1 MTSKQRDLISRA
13 DFTAILNMKCSKLIP
28 ELCRFL
34 MEHFDPVACVLD
46 FGERGEIPVDVQS
59 VVNVMAVPMGTHPVP
74 YKQNIDAT
82 SSVLEMM
89 GINNGKQPTLADVE
103 KQLGRSYPADDAY
116 LRKFIIFLVS
126 SVFAPTTGIYVSP
139 KCYPAVINIKAIQR
153 LDWARFIID
162 ILIKTAN
169 AKGNKNWFKACMPY
183 LMLKACFRNKT
194 VLFSADPSAIDMFIR
209 CHAPEYPN
217 EEKLV
222 QYREAIINMCSAF
235 EDGLSQFIRSFAPN
249 QLKESTPDLH
259 QAEEDVDNMSKHKR
273 RRRITKVQHS
283 YREVG
288 NQKDV
293 QVDQM
298 EGERKVEV
306 EANPTLNEAKSK
318 KRKPDD
324 RFIAVGRPKKKK
336 MKVTVVSED
345 CHDEGTANISEEKAS
360 DGINVDITCNNVVAE
375 DDQTLNNVE
384 IEEDGTDEGTVNM
397 FEENASDGHNIQN
410 SGNNVLAEDDHK
422 TLNNVQIEEH
432 VKVNEEV
439 FPIVSMETEVSLPH
453 TNTVD
458 ALRILQVY
466 GTRSQSST
474 ETPQGHCTGEGIQGE
489 QEDERSNGSAQLK
502 TKTKKSVSFSD
513 QGQVTPVARRPVTR
527 SMSPLKSPGLK
538 EDVINAASSPRSL
551 TRFAT
556 AEARANASLTKVCN
570 SPPSATNSV
579 RSMSKN
585 LAVELGNAE
594 TTPESEHQRK
604 VRELAEDCLSFD
616 LGFSPVEHTV
626 LEHIV
631 PEQTVPEQIVDVQQI
646 EIVQKEQDSQVEEVI
661 VISRNEDSGD
671 SLDKIYASI
680 EMPTSTKLGSAS
692 NCILDR
698 TVRKAFEC
706 SPTHRLDHKDMIM
719 FSVLQDLTPEI
730 KKITRHYYL
739 IVLNLTS
746 ERFEVMD
753 SLRREGDKA
762 LMADARTIIGSI
774 KHLWATNYSESRIDI
789 SKYKTVHITTP
800 RQLTTYDCGYFMLK
814 YIECWNGRR
823 MAPINPSDMPALRKI
838 FLKKW
843 MDYVENMIDWEELL
857 FPVRKC

>member
-1 MTSKQRDLISRA
+1 
-13 DFTAILNMKCSKLIP
+13 
-28 ELCRFL
+28 
-34 MEHFDPVACVLD
+34 
-46 FGERGEIPVDVQS
+46 
-59 VVNVMAVPMGTHPVP
+59 
-74 YKQNIDAT
+74 
-82 SSVLEMM
+82 
-89 GINNGKQPTLADVE
+89 
-103 KQLGRSYPADDAY
+103 
-116 LRKFIIFLVS
+116 
-126 SVFAPTTGIYVSP
+126 
-139 KCYPAVINIKAIQR
+139 
-153 LDWARFIID
+153 
-162 ILIKTAN
+162 
-169 AKGNKNWFKACMPY
+169 
-183 LMLKACFRNKT
+183 
-194 VLFSADPSAIDMFIR
+194 
-209 CHAPEYPN
+209 
-217 EEKLV
+217 
-222 QYREAIINMCSAF
+222 
-235 EDGLSQFIRSFAPN
+235 
-249 QLKESTPDLH
+249 
-259 QAEEDVDNMSKHKR
+259 
-273 RRRITKVQHS
+273 
-283 YREVG
+283 
-288 NQKDV
+288 
-293 QVDQM
+293 M
-298 EGERKVEV
+298 EGGRKVEV
-306 EANPTLNEAKSK
+306 EANPTLNEAKFK

-324 RFIAVGRPKKKK
+324 IFIAAGRPKKKK
-336 MKVTVVSED
+336 MKVIVVSED

-360 DGINVDITCNNVVAE
+360 DRLNVEITCNNVVAE

-384 IEEDGTDEGTVNM
+384 IKEDGTDEGTVNM

-439 FPIVSMETEVSLPH
+439 FLIVSMETEVSLPH

-466 GTRSQSST
+466 GTGSQSST
-474 ETPQGHCTGEGIQGE
+474 ETPQGHCTGEGSQGE
-489 QEDERSNGSAQLK
+489 QEDERRNGSAQLK

-538 EDVINAASSPRSL
+538 EDVINAASSPRRL

-604 VRELAEDCLSFD
+604 VRELAEDCPSFD
-616 LGFSPVEHTV
+616 LSFSPVEHTV
-626 LEHIV
+626 LEHTV
-631 PEQTVPEQIVDVQQI
+631 PEQTVPEQTVDVQQI

-661 VISRNEDSGD
+661 VISSNEDSGD

-680 EMPTSTKLGSAS
+680 EMPTSAGKGINLQNSSDVSPTTPGSSTPIPQTKRILKLGPQHKSPFVANDKKPYVPKSDTELYNKVCMYGGRNKDRLNQERIIDYGNFFVELRDLSDSVKPGGWLSNTTCEIALQVLSADMAKQKKFIMPLMIATKLRSAS

-719 FSVLQDLTPEI
+719 FLVLQDLTPEI
-730 KKITRHYYL
+730 KKITGHYYL

-746 ERFEVMD
+746 GRFEVMD

-774 KHLWATNYSESRIDI
+774 KHLWATNYSESKIDI
-789 SKYKTVHITTP
+789 SKYKTLHISTP

-823 MAPINPSDMPALRKI
+823 MAPINPSDMPAFRKI

-843 MDYVENMIDWEELL
+843 MDYVENRIDWEELL